1 MDKKQTALKWFIEQ
15 LEIKG
20 DMRETQAIRIIQINI
35 DTSEY
40 LEIKKQALQMEREQ
54 IEDAYWIG
62 GQDIPYSAK
71 QCEQYY
77 NETYGGQDEM

>member
-1 MDKKQTALKWFIEQ
+1 MSKQTALQWFIEQ

-54 IEDAYWIG
+54 IVNAVDGFPLYTRDLLG
-62 GQDIPYSAK
+62 ND
-71 QCEQYY
+71 YY
-77 NETYGGQDEM
+77 NELYGGQDE